1 MSRTWSDNTT
11 NNDAVKAA
19 LASQHVE
26 IVSFAKLEFP
36 SGTVY
41 LHNSLGT
48 LTWGG
53 NDWLGVGDLGAIS
66 QVEEALDVSPYA
78 ITLTLSGLN
87 TTITAAA
94 LTENYFMHSA
104 TIYIGV
110 LDSDA
115 ELITTPTQIWSGYMD
130 QMNMSVGA
138 DGGDGIEMICES
150 ELSRFNRS
158 SNLMYTNVSQQAKS
172 SGDLFFNHIHKVEGA
187 KINWGASQMPGGTGV
202 PVIPDMDP
210 SDIVLF

>member
-11 NNDAVKAA
+11 DNDAVKAA

-110 LDSDA
+110 LDADA

-187 KINWGASQMPGGTGV
+187 KINWGASQMPGGTGT
-202 PVIPDMDP
+202 PVIPDINP
-210 SDIVLF
+210 YDIVLY

>member
-11 NNDAVKAA
+11 DNDAVKAA

-110 LDSDA
+110 LDADA

-202 PVIPDMDP
+202 PVIPNIDP
-210 SDIVLF
+210 SDIVLN

>member
-11 NNDAVKAA
+11 DNDAVKNA
-19 LASQHVE
+19 LSSQHVE
-26 IVSFAKLEFP
+26 VVSFAKLEFP

-94 LTENYFMHSA
+94 LTENYFMHGA

-110 LDSDA
+110 LDADA

-202 PVIPDMDP
+202 PAIPDIDP
-210 SDIVLF
+210 KDIVLR